1 MFICKIYVN
10 FIATVGSAPYNEEI
24 VVESSLNVK
33 KKDKLRQTREVELEI
48 HPESQLLQRIK
59 RQFK

>member
-1 MFICKIYVN
+1 MNFWT

-33 KKDKLRQTREVELEI
+33 KKDKQRQTREVE
-48 HPESQLLQRIK
+48 PESLLLQRIK

>member
-1 MFICKIYVN
+1 MFIYKTNVN

-33 KKDKLRQTREVELEI
+33 KKDKLRQTRDVELVVQ
-48 HPESQLLQRIK
+48 PESQLLQRIK